1 MLSSFCNRYFVINF
15 DLIENGV
22 LAMLIFSNIF
32 KSLSKFSKNKIISL
46 IFFSATNQNS
56 IFANCENDISFKK
69 CYFII
74 LVCEMLLYIY
84 ANLNMKYYE
93 NNANFY
99 KWGKLI
105 EITCIFLIL
114 HELHPMEKYQ

>member
-1 MLSSFCNRYFVINF
+1 
-15 DLIENGV
+15 
-22 LAMLIFSNIF
+22 
-32 KSLSKFSKNKIISL
+32 
-46 IFFSATNQNS
+46 
-56 IFANCENDISFKK
+56 
-69 CYFII
+69 
-74 LVCEMLLYIY
+74 MLLYIY